1 MQNTFKPQ
9 AVLRDLNQNLL
20 LRYQYNSANGVG
32 ALNTVALGADANS
45 WPTAVYSVGG
55 NVAEGQPVVA
65 IIIQGYQVPAPDEFG
80 NTQYAYAPQKLLLGY
95 ELSGGGAPLPA
106 VTDLFAAL
114 FESTNTGVAVYQ
126 IALPNGT
133 AVTAANINAA
143 AVTQELNNTWWP
155 NKGV

>member
-1 MQNTFKPQ
+1 MQNTFKPM
-9 AVLRDLNQNLL
+9 ALLRDLNANLL
-20 LRYQYNSANGVG
+20 LRYQYNSAAGVG
-32 ALNTVALGADANS
+32 QLNTVALGADANN
-45 WPTAVYSVGG
+45 WPTALYSVGG

-80 NTQYAYAPQKLLLGY
+80 NIQYAYSPQRLLLAY
-95 ELSGGGAPLPA
+95 ELASDGAPLPE

-133 AVTAANINAA
+133 AVTAANVNAA